1 MLQWPAGRVTVALG
15 VRLLVMLEER
25 VAIITG
31 AGRGIGAA
39 IARRLAAEGC
49 DVVLVA
55 RGVGDLERVAAEV
68 SAAGRVAEVV
78 AADLG
83 DPAAASAVIERSLA
97 RFGRLDVV
105 VNNAGG
111 AAPAPF
117 RETTSEDLERAFRF
131 NVSAS
136 FQLIKLATPRLLES
150 DCAAVINISSRM
162 DRLTARGLLT
172 YGTVKAAL
180 SHMTRLLA
188 VELAPR
194 IRVNAIS
201 PGVVAT
207 EGLREALDAKTRRQ
221 IETATPLHR
230 LASVEDIANAAAWLA
245 SPRANY
251 ITGKV
256 IELDGGAEWPM
267 FPNDAPDLE
276 PYSED

>member
-1 MLQWPAGRVTVALG
+1 
-15 VRLLVMLEER
+15 
-25 VAIITG
+25 
-31 AGRGIGAA
+31 
-39 IARRLAAEGC
+39 
-49 DVVLVA
+49 
-55 RGVGDLERVAAEV
+55 
-68 SAAGRVAEVV
+68 
-78 AADLG
+78 
-83 DPAAASAVIERSLA
+83 
-97 RFGRLDVV
+97 
-105 VNNAGG
+105 
-111 AAPAPF
+111 
-117 RETTSEDLERAFRF
+117 
-131 NVSAS
+131 
-136 FQLIKLATPRLLES
+136 
-150 DCAAVINISSRM
+150 
-162 DRLTARGLLT
+162 
-172 YGTVKAAL
+172 
-180 SHMTRLLA
+180 MTRLLA

>member
-1 MLQWPAGRVTVALG
+1 VLQWPAGRVTVALG

-245 SPRANY
+245 SPRANF

>member
-1 MLQWPAGRVTVALG
+1 MP
-15 VRLLVMLEER
+15 EER
-25 VAIITG
+25 VAIVTG

-39 IARRLAAEGC
+39 IARRFAAEGC

-55 RGVGDLERVAAEV
+55 RGVTDLERIATEV
-68 SAAGRVAEVV
+68 SATGREAEVV
-78 AADLG
+78 AADLA
-83 DPAAASAVIERSLA
+83 DPAAASAVIGRSLA

-117 RETTSEDLERAFRF
+117 RETTAEDLERAFRL
-131 NVSAS
+131 NVCAS
-136 FQLIKLATPRLLES
+136 FELTKLATPWLMES
-150 DCAAVINISSRM
+150 DSAAVINISSRM
-162 DRLTARGLLT
+162 DRLVARGLLT

-194 IRVNAIS
+194 IRVNAIA

-207 EGLREALDAKTRRQ
+207 EVLSDALDAKTRRQ

-230 LASVEDIANAAAWLA
+230 LASVDDIANAAAWLA
-245 SPRANY
+245 STQASY
-251 ITGKV
+251 VTGKV
-256 IELDGGAEWPM
+256 IDLDGGAEWPV
-267 FPNDAPDLE
+267 FPIDAPDLE
-276 PYSED
+276 PQSRG

>member
-1 MLQWPAGRVTVALG
+1 M
-15 VRLLVMLEER
+15 VMLEER

-230 LASVEDIANAAAWLA
+230 LASVEDIANAAAWL
-245 SPRANY
+245 
-251 ITGKV
+251 
-256 IELDGGAEWPM
+256 
-267 FPNDAPDLE
+267 FPYCWAVAR
-276 PYSED
+276 